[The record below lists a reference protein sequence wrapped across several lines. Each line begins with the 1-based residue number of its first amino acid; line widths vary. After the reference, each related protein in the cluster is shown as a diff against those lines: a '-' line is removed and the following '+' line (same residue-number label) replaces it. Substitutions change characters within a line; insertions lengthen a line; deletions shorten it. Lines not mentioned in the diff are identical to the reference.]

1 MKILVI
7 IGARKNGNTEEIIK
21 YFEKKTC
28 ELMECEFEYLYLHDS
43 NIDFCTG
50 CHNCIFIGED
60 KCPHYSKV
68 KLIEDKILFSDGII
82 LASPGYMF
90 SVTGIMK
97 NFLDHV
103 AYNCHRPKYFGKK
116 AFLIS
121 SCTKWQEKSVFTP
134 MQTWISG
141 AGFGFAGKAFVDMLP
156 FPLNKEEINKRRKI
170 IGQAAIKFYTELK
183 KTSEIKPD
191 FGGIIIFHV
200 FRTLCKIA
208 PKILKAD
215 YEYFKNKNAY
225 DKNTRWYIPIK
236 VSNFKHYL
244 ANYMEKKMEKSISK
258 MVNFQTLREHEN
270 GYENK
275 L

>member
-7 IGARKNGNTEEIIK
+7 LGTRKNGNTEEIVK

-28 ELMECEFEYLYLHDS
+28 ELIECEFEYLYLHDY

-60 KCPHYSKV
+60 KCPHYSDV
-68 KLIEDKILFSDGII
+68 KLIEDKILYSDVVI
-82 LASPGYMF
+82 LATPGYMF

-121 SCTKWQEKSVFTP
+121 SCTKWQEKSVFSP
-134 MQTWISG
+134 METWIKG
-141 AGFGFAGKAFVDMLP
+141 AGFSFAGKVYVDILP
-156 FPLNKEEINKRRKI
+156 FPLNKEEINKRRKTLEK
-170 IGQAAIKFYTELK
+170 AAKKFHSELK
-183 KTSEIKPD
+183 NLDEIKLD
-191 FGGIIIFHV
+191 FGNIMIFHA
-200 FRTLCKIA
+200 FKTLCKIA
-208 PKILKAD
+208 PSILQAD

-225 DKNTRWYIPIK
+225 EKDTKWYIPVK
-236 VSNFKHYL
+236 VPKFKHYL
-244 ANYMEKKMEKSISK
+244 GKYMGKKMEKDISK
-258 MVNFQTLREHEN
+258 MIDFEIMEN
-270 GYENK
+270 DKNGFKNK